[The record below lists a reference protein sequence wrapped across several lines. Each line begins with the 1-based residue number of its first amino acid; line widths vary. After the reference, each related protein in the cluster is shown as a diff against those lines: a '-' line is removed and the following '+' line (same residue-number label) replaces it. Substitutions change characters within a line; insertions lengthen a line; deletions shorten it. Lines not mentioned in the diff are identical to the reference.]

1 MVQIA
6 QPASTPASAPAPGE
20 ATRAVM
26 LPERLVLRR
35 GGVLEQVEIAYE
47 TWGELSAAADNAV
60 LVFTGLSPGPHAA
73 SSPADPSAGWW
84 EYMIGPGKP
93 IDSERHFIICVN
105 SLGSCFGSTGPSSVN
120 PATGKPYRLDFPE
133 LTIED
138 IAAATHAA
146 LRELGIDRLHT
157 AVGASLGGMSALAYA
172 MMFPAAVQRLV
183 VVSAAV
189 HATTFAIADRALQ
202 REIIRSDPDW
212 RGGDY
217 PLDRPP
223 LNGLRLAR
231 KLGLMSYRSAV
242 EWQHRFGRERMSVET
257 PDEPFGMEFQIESYL
272 EANARKFMRVFDAN
286 SYLYLSRAMDWFDA
300 AVHGESLSAAMG
312 RIEAREALVIGVRS
326 DFLFPVAQQRE
337 LAELL
342 SGAGCE
348 VELAELDSVQGHDAF
363 LVDKERF
370 APCMRRFFD
379 AADAR

>member
-6 QPASTPASAPAPGE
+6 QPAPAPTALPALGD
-20 ATRAVM
+20 ASRCVT
-26 LPERLVLRR
+26 LPEPLALRR
-35 GGVLEQVEIAYE
+35 GGVLEQVQIAYE
-47 TWGELSAAADNAV
+47 TWGSLSAERDNAV
-60 LVFTGLSPGPHAA
+60 LIFTGLSPGPHAA
-73 SSPADPSAGWW
+73 SCEADTSPGWW

-93 IDSERHFIICVN
+93 IDSNRYFVICVN

-120 PATGKPYRLDFPE
+120 PASGAPYRLEFPE

-146 LRELGIDRLHT
+146 LRELGIERLHT
-157 AVGASLGGMSALAYA
+157 VVGASLGGMSTLAYA
-172 MMFPAAVQRLV
+172 MMFPQAVRRLAV
-183 VVSAAV
+183 ISAAV
-189 HATTFAIADRALQ
+189 HATTFAIADRSLQ
-202 REIIRSDPDW
+202 REIIRSDPGW
-212 RGGDY
+212 RGGEY

-231 KLGLMSYRSAV
+231 KLGLMSYRSAT
-242 EWQHRFGRERMSVET
+242 EWQHRFARERVAQQGPTES
-257 PDEPFGMEFQIESYL
+257 FGAEFQIESYL
-272 EANARKFMRVFDAN
+272 EANADKFMRVFDAN

-300 AVHGESLSAAMG
+300 AEHGRSLAQALG

-342 SGAGCE
+342 SQAGRR
-348 VELAELDSVQGHDAF
+348 VRLVELDSVQGHDAF

-370 APCMRRFFD
+370 APEVGRFFETG
-379 AADAR
+379 ALA